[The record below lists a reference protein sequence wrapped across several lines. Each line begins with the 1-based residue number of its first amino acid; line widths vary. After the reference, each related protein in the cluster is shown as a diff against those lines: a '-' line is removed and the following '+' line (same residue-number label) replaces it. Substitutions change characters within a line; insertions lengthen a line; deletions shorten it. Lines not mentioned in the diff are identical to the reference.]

1 MDRTAG
7 SATYDAAVVELFERK
22 RRIYLLGAA
31 AAIVVLIT
39 SWLGRDNGDVMVG
52 VGYPIV
58 IVAVVVHALAVW
70 RRWLTL
76 PVIEATA
83 YLGLAMVVLGRL
95 TWHLHFAGTIDE
107 HLLVLVGGHYWAVA
121 ALIVAGFVVF
131 DLRRGVWVGSAVIAT
146 SIMLVITGAGSQ
158 LVGPGASRV
167 ALIYLV
173 RVHGFLLVLL
183 ALAAAIATMRAHLHR
198 ALVQAELLERLAT
211 TDHLTGLAN
220 RRSASDALR
229 EHVAMARRYGH
240 DLSVITVDLDSFKT
254 INDQYGHDRGDLVLQ
269 EVGAVLASQ
278 ARDVDTVARWGG
290 EEFLLIMPE
299 TGHAGATAMAKRCL
313 AALKAARPAGLDLT
327 ATFGVAKLGEE
338 DTLSRLLVRADELLY
353 EGKRAGRDRVMTV
366 DDVAH
371 LADET

>member
-1 MDRTAG
+1 MDRTAA
-7 SATYDAAVVELFERK
+7 SATYDAAVAELFERK

-39 SWLGRDNGDVMVG
+39 SWFGRGEGDVMVG

-58 IVAVVVHALAVW
+58 MIAVIAHAIAVW

-83 YLGLAMVVLGRL
+83 YLGLSLVVLGRL

-107 HLLVLVGGHYWAVA
+107 HLLVLVGGHYWAVG
-121 ALIVAGFVVF
+121 ALILAGFVVF
-131 DLRRGVWVGSAVIAT
+131 DLRRGVWIGSAVIAI
-146 SIMLVITGAGSQ
+146 SILLVLTGAGSQ
-158 LVGPGASRV
+158 LVGPDASRV
-167 ALIYLV
+167 AVVYLV

-198 ALVQAELLERLAT
+198 ALAQAEILERLAT

-229 EHVAMARRYGH
+229 EHVAMAQRYDRH
-240 DLSVITVDLDSFKT
+240 LSVITVDLDGFKT
-254 INDQYGHDRGDLVLQ
+254 INDRYGHDRGDLVLQ
-269 EVGAVLASQ
+269 EVGAVLAAQ
-278 ARDVDTVARWGG
+278 ARDVDMVARWGG

-299 TGHAGATAMAKRCL
+299 TDREGAATMAQRCL
-313 AALKAARPAGLDLT
+313 AALKAARPGGLELT
-327 ATFGVAKLGEE
+327 ATFGVAELGED

-366 DDVAH
+366 EDVAH
-371 LADET
+371 VADKT